1 MGGEDPAA
9 LRAGAGR
16 ALITPAVRG
25 ERPVYLAG
33 FGPNR
38 VATQVHDDLYARA
51 LALSAG
57 DTGLLLVTADVI
69 GFQGVVVQEL
79 LDLLAPIAARAA
91 IPRTHIMIV
100 ATHNHQGPDTLGL
113 WGPSRAESGVD
124 AAIMERIA
132 HGLAAAATQ
141 AVGMLAPARLRAGAV
156 PHVAGVVY
164 NARDPEI
171 LDDALVAL
179 QVAGAE
185 PIATLVNFAN
195 HPEALGEQNTAL
207 STDFVAALCATV
219 EREFGG
225 IALFLPG
232 ALGGMMTPNVTAHT
246 FAEAERVGRTLG
258 EAAVAALAVDEWQER
273 PVLVCRKRRVALAQ
287 ANPLFSLALEA
298 GLLRPLAGIT
308 WSDAEEGRAMLESE
322 VNHLVLGPA
331 EFITVPGEL
340 LPALGLEI
348 KAAMMGTVRGI
359 VGLAN
364 DEIGYILPAEV
375 FVYPKNPEQPGDHYE
390 ETMSL
395 GRETGP
401 AIMAAVRALL
411 APGSAG
417 A

>member
-16 ALITPAVRG
+16 ALITPEVGG

-51 LALSAG
+51 LALSTG
-57 DTGLLLVTADVI
+57 DTGLLLLTADVI
-69 GFQGVVVQEL
+69 GFQGVVVQEM
-79 LDLLAPIAARAA
+79 LDLLAPIAAQAA
-91 IPRTHIMIV
+91 IPRTNIMIV

-113 WGPSRAESGVD
+113 WGPSRVESGVD

-141 AVGMLAPARLRAGAV
+141 AVGTLSPARLRAGAV
-156 PHVAGVVY
+156 PRVADVVY

-207 STDFVAALCATV
+207 SADFVAALCATV
-219 EREFGG
+219 ERELGG
-225 IALFLPG
+225 VAIFLPG
-232 ALGGMMTPNVTAHT
+232 ALGGMMTPRVAAHT
-246 FAEAERVGRTLG
+246 FAEADRVGRTLG
-258 EAAVAALAVDEWQER
+258 EAAVAALAVDEWQQR
-273 PVLVCRKRRVALAQ
+273 PALACRKRRVALAQ
-287 ANPLFSLALEA
+287 SNPLFTLALEA
-298 GLLRPLAGIT
+298 GLLRPLAG
-308 WSDAEEGRAMLESE
+308 SSASGPEGRAMLESE

-331 EFITVPGEL
+331 EFIAVPGEL

-348 KAAMMGTVRGI
+348 KAGMAGTVRGI
-359 VGLAN
+359 IGLAN

-375 FVYPKNPEQPGDHYE
+375 FVYPENPWEPGDHYE

-395 GRETGP
+395 GPETGP
-401 AIMAAVRALL
+401 TIMAAVRALL
-411 APGSAG
+411 APAKPG